1 MENYYDHILDTYKL
15 IMRCTDKD
23 IVRWIPVQRKIVNVY
38 MVDGNVYQYDDRNET
53 VRRIMAENEKELGD
67 DESIIEEFTM
77 KLNNQIKYMYMSQ
90 KELAY
95 QLDVSEVTVSRWT
108 LGKSLPNVT
117 MLARICKVLNCTP
130 NDLIPCVEN
139 GYWR

>member
-38 MVDGNVYQYDDRNET
+38 MADGNVYQYDDRNET

-67 DESIIEEFTM
+67 DDSIVEEFTM

-117 MLARICKVLNCTP
+117 MIARICKVLNCTP

>member
-38 MVDGNVYQYDDRNET
+38 MADGNVYQYDDRNET

-67 DESIIEEFTM
+67 DKSIIEEFTM

>member
-38 MVDGNVYQYDDRNET
+38 MADGNVYQYDDRNET

-117 MLARICKVLNCTP
+117 MIARICKVLNCTP